1 MLYVGVA
8 HALDTEYQLFDFSSW
23 AELSASLGEDAIKT
37 SSHLIRIPRI
47 LVLQA
52 YDRMPIGRI
61 RFSRRNIFVR
71 DNDRCQYCGDKFHRK
86 DLSLDHVL
94 PRSQGGVTTWENI
107 VASCIPCNSIK
118 GGRTPAQAGI
128 KLLRPAK
135 KPTWSELRTL
145 IGPCLRFREWL
156 PFMNPVDAA
165 YWNTELD
172 SD

>member
-8 HALDTEYQLFDFSSW
+8 HALDKEYQLFDFSSW
-23 AELSASLGEDAIKT
+23 AELSIHLGQDSIKT
-37 SSHLIRIPRI
+37 STRFILIPRI

-71 DNDRCQYCGDKFHRK
+71 DHDTCQYCGRRFHRK
-86 DLSLDHVL
+86 DLSLDHVIPL
-94 PRSQGGVTTWENI
+94 SQGGGTTWANI
-107 VASCIPCNSIK
+107 VASCIPCNSKK
-118 GGRTPAQAGI
+118 GGRTPRQAGLS
-128 KLLRPAK
+128 LLRPAK
-135 KPTWSELRTL
+135 KPSWTQLRIL
-145 IGPCLRFREWL
+145 IGPYLHYREWL